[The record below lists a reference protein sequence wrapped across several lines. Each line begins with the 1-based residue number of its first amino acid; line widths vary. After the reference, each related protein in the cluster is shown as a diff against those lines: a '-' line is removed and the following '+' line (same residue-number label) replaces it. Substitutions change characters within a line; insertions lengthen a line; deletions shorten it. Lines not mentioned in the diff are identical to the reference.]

1 MNLIKPIV
9 VASLVVCAGAA
20 SAQASKFQGAFG
32 QIGIGYE
39 SVSPTSASGSLTVNR
54 LTLNANPSFSS
65 ANSFT
70 GTLAAGWY
78 QDIAKGYLLGVG
90 VEYSPVEG
98 DKSNKTVST
107 SVRVPNQNNINNSYT
122 WQKKNSYNIFVSPA
136 MTVGTDGLAYAK
148 VGYTGAQATE
158 YTSLTYNF
166 TGYSLGLGYKQ
177 LFSGGWYG
185 FAEANYASYGSQT
198 QSATNPISPGR
209 TLTASGTNGLTSYN
223 GLVGVGYKF

>member
-9 VASLVVCAGAA
+9 FASLVVCAGAA
-20 SAQASKFQGAFG
+20 FAQSSKYQGGFG

-39 SVSPTSASGSLTVNR
+39 SVSPTSASGSLRVNNV
-54 LTLNANPSFSS
+54 TLNANPSFST
-65 ANSFT
+65 ANSFA

-98 DKSNKTVST
+98 DKSSKTVST
-107 SVRVPNQNNINNSYT
+107 SIRAPGQNNVSNSYT

-136 MTVGTDGLAYAK
+136 ITVGDDGLAYAK
-148 VGYTGAQATE
+148 IGYTSAQATE

-198 QSATNPISPGR
+198 QSATNPLPLGR
-209 TLTASGTNGLTSYN
+209 TLTASGTNGLSSYN

>member
-1 MNLIKPIV
+1 MNLVKPILM
-9 VASLVVCAGAA
+9 ASLVISAGAA
-20 SAQASKFQGAFG
+20 SAQASKFQGGFG

-54 LTLNANPSFSS
+54 VTLNANPSFSTS
-65 ANSFT
+65 NSFT

-78 QDIAKGYLLGVG
+78 QDITKDYLLGFG
-90 VEYSPVEG
+90 VEYSPIEG
-98 DKSNKTVST
+98 DQTSKTVST
-107 SVRVPNQNNINNSYT
+107 SVRVPNQNNINNTYT

-148 VGYTGAQATE
+148 IGYTGAQVTE

-177 LFSGGWYG
+177 FFNAGWYG
-185 FAEANYASYGSQT
+185 FAEANYSSYGSQT
-198 QSATNPISPGR
+198 QSATNPIAAGR
-209 TLTASGTNGLTSYN
+209 TLTASGTNSLTSYN
-223 GLVGVGYKF
+223 ALVGVGYKF

>member
-9 VASLVVCAGAA
+9 VASLVVCAGVA
-20 SAQASKFQGAFG
+20 SAQSSKFQGGFG

-39 SVSPTSASGSLTVNR
+39 SVSPTSASGSLTVNKS
-54 LTLNANPSFSS
+54 TVNANPSFST
-65 ANSFT
+65 ANSFV
-70 GTLAAGWY
+70 GTIAAGWY
-78 QDIAKGYLLGVG
+78 QDIAKDYLLGVG

-98 DKSNKTVST
+98 DQSSKTVST
-107 SVRVPNQNNINNSYT
+107 SARVPGANNVSNSYT

-148 VGYTGAQATE
+148 IGYTGAQVTE

-177 LFSGGWYG
+177 IFSGGWYG

-198 QSATNPISPGR
+198 QSATNPIAVGR
-209 TLTASGTNGLTSYN
+209 TLTASGTNSLTSYN
-223 GLVGVGYKF
+223 ALVGVGYKF